1 MCLTSIHHH
10 LPTPLSNLRF
20 LHSSYFDEKGLV
32 RQQLDSF
39 DEFIQMSVQ
48 RIVED
53 TPPIEMQAETQYDDT
68 EAPVSGVRH
77 CESDMY
83 IYTYYIH
90 GMLCVLL

>member
-1 MCLTSIHHH
+1 
-10 LPTPLSNLRF
+10 
-20 LHSSYFDEKGLV
+20 
-32 RQQLDSF
+32 
-39 DEFIQMSVQ
+39 MSVQ

-90 GMLCVLL
+90 GYVV

>member
-1 MCLTSIHHH
+1 
-10 LPTPLSNLRF
+10 
-20 LHSSYFDEKGLV
+20 
-32 RQQLDSF
+32 
-39 DEFIQMSVQ
+39 MSVQ

-83 IYTYYIH
+83 
-90 GMLCVLL
+90 V